1 MNIITDS
8 LPQAVDVC
16 GQNCRIRTDFKV
28 WINFTLIAFGNLGTV
43 QKTMEIIKLLF
54 VDMPPNL
61 IKAVKAAMDFYNPY
75 KENERK
81 TADKKPVKVYD
92 FDYDAHAIYA
102 AFKQQY
108 GIDLR
113 STDMHWYEFRALLDN
128 LTDDTRF
135 VRSIGFRTMDLGE
148 IKSDELKKYYT
159 KMKQL
164 HALPDNRS
172 KEQKNADFSNAFF
185 AAFVRKGK

>member
-16 GQNCRIRTDFKV
+16 GQNCRIRTDFKT
-28 WINFTLIAFGNLGTV
+28 WIKFTLIAFGNLGTV
-43 QKTMEIIKLLF
+43 KKTTEIVKLLF
-54 VDMPPNL
+54 IDMPPNL
-61 IKAVKAAMDFYNPY
+61 ICAVKAVMDFYNPY
-75 KENERK
+75 KGMERK
-81 TADKKPVKVYD
+81 SSDRKHTKVYD

-113 STDMHWYEFRALLDN
+113 ITDMHWYEFRALFDN
-128 LTDDTRF
+128 LTDDTLF
-135 VRSIGFRTMDLGE
+135 VKIIGFRTVDLWE
-148 IKSDELKKYYT
+148 IKGDELKKYYT

-164 HALPDNRS
+164 YALPDSRS
-172 KEQKNADFSNAFF
+172 EKQKNADFSNAFF